1 MRIDRASPSWE
12 IVWSA
17 PVNATKPGLWPSLK
31 VKDPALQITPGNEK
45 SLGSCSYIRIN
56 LCIHLKSEQYD
67 LTTLTIWGNW
77 FGLPENENTPQ
88 SNLIKGKVICQL
100 PQWYLF
106 FLIISFI
113 LCPSNPISF
122 SKMLAY
128 EFFCQG
134 KIHAYVLKWQT
145 KDNTFCC

>member
-1 MRIDRASPSWE
+1 MRIDRVSPNWE

-17 PVNATKPGLWPSLK
+17 PVNATQPGLWPSVK

-45 SLGSCSYIRIN
+45 SLGSRSYIRIN
-56 LCIHLKSEQYD
+56 LSIHLKSEQYD

-77 FGLPENENTPQ
+77 FGLPENENIPQ

-113 LCPSNPISF
+113 LSF
-122 SKMLAY
+122 KSHFLFKEAGLWI
-128 EFFCQG
+128 FCQG
-134 KIHAYVLKWQT
+134 KIHVHVLKWQT
-145 KDNTFCC
+145 KDNTFCY